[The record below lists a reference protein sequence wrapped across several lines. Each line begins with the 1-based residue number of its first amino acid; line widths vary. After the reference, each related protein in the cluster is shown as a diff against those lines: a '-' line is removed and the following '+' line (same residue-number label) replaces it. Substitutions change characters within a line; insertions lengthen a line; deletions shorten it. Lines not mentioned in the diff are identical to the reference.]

1 MFRKQIKQLSDEEL
15 MVEVINHH
23 SHAALNELHFRY
35 SKKLLGYFIKMLN
48 RDENLAQDFVQDLF
62 LKILEKKQLYNPDKK
77 FYTWVFTIASNMC
90 KSSYRRS
97 PMSSLTENLAEE
109 RASSCTQE
117 NLSDKDGFRML
128 LEESIAKLEHHHK
141 TAFVLR
147 YMEEFSLQEIADIT
161 LVSVGTVKS
170 RLFYATKSM
179 MVMLKE
185 YDPRYESN
193 YFKLE

>member
-1 MFRKQIKQLSDEEL
+1 LFRKQIKQLSDEEL

-23 SHAALNELHFRY
+23 SHAALNELHLRY

-97 PMSSLTENLAEE
+97 PMTSLTDNIVENQT
-109 RASSCTQE
+109 SFYTQD
-117 NLSDKDGFRML
+117 NLSDKDGFQL
-128 LEESIAKLEHHHK
+128 TLTESIDKLEHHHK

-147 YMEEFSLQEIADIT
+147 YMEGFSLQEIADIT
-161 LVSVGTVKS
+161 IVSIGTVKS
-170 RLFYATKSM
+170 RLFYATKNM
-179 MVMLKE
+179 MEMLKD

>member
-23 SHAALNELHFRY
+23 SHAALNELHLRY

-97 PMSSLTENLAEE
+97 PMSALTENLAEE

-117 NLSDKDGFRML
+117 NLSDKDGFRLL
-128 LEESIAKLEHHHK
+128 LEESIDKLEHHHK